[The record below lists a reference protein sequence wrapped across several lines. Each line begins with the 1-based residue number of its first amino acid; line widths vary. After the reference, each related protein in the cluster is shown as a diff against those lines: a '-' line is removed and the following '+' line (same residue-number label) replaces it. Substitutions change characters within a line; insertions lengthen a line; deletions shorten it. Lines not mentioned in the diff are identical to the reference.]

1 MEKDI
6 LKEELS
12 ISNDVNNITSK
23 IKSIISNDY
32 KQNKDNY
39 SKYKTIDNNL
49 DFVFFNEIVVKYND
63 ININILYHVL
73 ITNDEKTFNYYK
85 VKYPSK
91 SSTYGF
97 NLILFIT
104 AYNGYINWKNNSM
117 SLQHE
122 VEHLYQSYKMKKPIL
137 SDDKMKEYTI
147 IDTLTNSNNFYDKVI
162 GFTYY
167 YYFKVEKNAIINGLY
182 REIMDANQFAL
193 FEDPL
198 NIIKNSPYYNNIN
211 LIKSVINNNDKLPL
225 IVLSLS
231 KINKTLKS
239 YLRVANRMID
249 EYTKAFGRLLYKSK
263 KDIEIQKQNWMINY
277 GEQELNEY

>member
-167 YYFKVEKNAIINGLY
+167 YYFKAEKNAIINGLY

-225 IVLSLS
+225 IDLSLS